1 MLLFFLMDTYI
12 FFRMCDLFDQTIRYA
27 ARELGYTYDTK
38 EGNAAFAFF
47 KAVRDLPKNAEEI
60 PAL

>member
-1 MLLFFLMDTYI
+1 MDTYI

-38 EGNAAFAFF
+38 EGNTAFAFF